1 MTSQNQHCC
10 CGTSLI
16 QTQCLY
22 VYICIVGDA
31 QGRCRNE
38 WYFYVFFVS
47 FVAVVS
53 KEQES
58 KGKRNTESMR
68 KTEGRLRDVKV
79 KDGVVRVWDS
89 YEARGKCL
97 WWVHLRCWKDVQYL
111 RCYREAYAADLSI
124 TLLVGKWSN
133 RIWHAQWD
141 WNRAAEDEMEAVLFP
156 TSHSLL

>member
-58 KGKRNTESMR
+58 KGKRSIESMR
-68 KTEGRLRDVKV
+68 KTKGRLRDV
-79 KDGVVRVWDS
+79 KDGVVRV
-89 YEARGKCL
+89 
-97 WWVHLRCWKDVQYL
+97 
-111 RCYREAYAADLSI
+111 
-124 TLLVGKWSN
+124 
-133 RIWHAQWD
+133 
-141 WNRAAEDEMEAVLFP
+141 
-156 TSHSLL
+156 